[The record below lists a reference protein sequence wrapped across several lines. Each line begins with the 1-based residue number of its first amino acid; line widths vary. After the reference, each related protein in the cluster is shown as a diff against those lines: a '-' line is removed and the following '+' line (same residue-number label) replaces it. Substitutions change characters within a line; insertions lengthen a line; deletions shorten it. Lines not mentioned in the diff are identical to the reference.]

1 MKKKLIYLFLSF
13 MFTLSMSAQEQ
24 KFSPE
29 KFDADLQGFITSQAK
44 LTPQEAT
51 KFFPIYKEMQGKQR
65 ALYEKQ
71 RILGMQ
77 RPHDES
83 SCLKA
88 IRERDALDLEL
99 KRIQQNYHEKFLEII
114 PASKLYDVIKA
125 EDRFH
130 RRMIRRFNYTNTQT
144 PQVPQTPQMNN
155 NNNNRKWNWP
165 GRQGNNPKKD

>member
-1 MKKKLIYLFLSF
+1 MKKKLIYLLISL
-13 MFTLSMSAQEQ
+13 MFTLNIGAQNQQ

-29 KFDADLQGFITSQAK
+29 KFDAELHEFITSQAK

-51 KFFPIYKEMQGKQR
+51 KFFPIYKEIQGKQR
-65 ALYEKQ
+65 AIYEKQ

-88 IRERDALDLEL
+88 IRERDAIDLEL
-99 KRIQQNYHEKFLEII
+99 KRIQQSYHEKFLEIM
-114 PASKLYDVIKA
+114 PASKLYEVLQA

-130 RRMIRRFNYTNTQT
+130 RRMLRRFNRPNTQM
-144 PQVPQTPQMNN
+144 PQMNQQN
-155 NNNNRKWNWP
+155 QGNQNKQWRWP
-165 GRQGNNPKKD
+165 GGGNRQGNQK

>member
-1 MKKKLIYLFLSF
+1 MKKKLIYLLISL
-13 MFTLSMSAQEQ
+13 MFTLNIGAQNQQ

-29 KFDADLQGFITSQAK
+29 KFDAELHEFITSQAK

-65 ALYEKQ
+65 AIYEKQ

-88 IRERDALDLEL
+88 IRERDAIDLEL
-99 KRIQQNYHEKFLEII
+99 KRIQQCYHEKFLEIM
-114 PASKLYDVIKA
+114 PASKLYEVLQA

-130 RRMIRRFNYTNTQT
+130 RRMLRRFNRPNTQM
-144 PQVPQTPQMNN
+144 PQMNQQN
-155 NNNNRKWNWP
+155 QGNHNQQWRWP
-165 GRQGNNPKKD
+165 GGGNRHGNQK

>member
-1 MKKKLIYLFLSF
+1 MKKKLIYLLISL
-13 MFTLSMSAQEQ
+13 MFTLNIGAQNQQ

-29 KFDADLQGFITSQAK
+29 KFDAELHEFITSQAK

-65 ALYEKQ
+65 AIYEKQ

-88 IRERDALDLEL
+88 IRERDAIDLEL
-99 KRIQQNYHEKFLEII
+99 KRIQQCYHEKFLEIM
-114 PASKLYDVIKA
+114 PASKLYEVLQA

-130 RRMIRRFNYTNTQT
+130 RRMLRRFNRPNTQM
-144 PQVPQTPQMNN
+144 PQMNQHN
-155 NNNNRKWNWP
+155 QGNHNQQWRWP
-165 GRQGNNPKKD
+165 GGGNRQGNQK

>member
-1 MKKKLIYLFLSF
+1 MKKKLIYLLISL
-13 MFTLSMSAQEQ
+13 MFTLNIGAQNQQ

-29 KFDADLQGFITSQAK
+29 KFDAELHDFITSQAK

-65 ALYEKQ
+65 AIYEKQ

-88 IRERDALDLEL
+88 IRERDAIDLEL
-99 KRIQQNYHEKFLEII
+99 KRIQQCYHEKFLEIM
-114 PASKLYDVIKA
+114 PASKLYEVLQA

-130 RRMIRRFNYTNTQT
+130 RRMLRRFNRPNTQM
-144 PQVPQTPQMNN
+144 PQMNQHN
-155 NNNNRKWNWP
+155 QGNQNQQWRWP
-165 GRQGNNPKKD
+165 GGGNRQGNQK

>member
-1 MKKKLIYLFLSF
+1 MKKKLIYLLISL
-13 MFTLSMSAQEQ
+13 MFTLNIGAQNQQ

-29 KFDADLQGFITSQAK
+29 KFDAELHEFITSQAK

-65 ALYEKQ
+65 AIYEKQ

-88 IRERDALDLEL
+88 IRERDAIDLEL
-99 KRIQQNYHEKFLEII
+99 KRIQQCYHEKFLEIM
-114 PASKLYDVIKA
+114 PASKLYEVLQA

-130 RRMIRRFNYTNTQT
+130 RRMLRRFNRPNTQM
-144 PQVPQTPQMNN
+144 PQMNQQN
-155 NNNNRKWNWP
+155 QGNHNQQWRWP
-165 GRQGNNPKKD
+165 GVGNRQGNQK

>member
-1 MKKKLIYLFLSF
+1 MKKKLIYLLISL
-13 MFTLSMSAQEQ
+13 MFTLNIGAQNQQ

-29 KFDADLQGFITSQAK
+29 KFDAELHEFITSQAK

-51 KFFPIYKEMQGKQR
+51 KFFLIYKEMQGKQR
-65 ALYEKQ
+65 AIYEKQ

-88 IRERDALDLEL
+88 IRERDAIDLEL
-99 KRIQQNYHEKFLEII
+99 KRIQQCYHEKFLEIM
-114 PASKLYDVIKA
+114 PASKLYEVLQA

-130 RRMIRRFNYTNTQT
+130 RRMLRRFNRPNTQM
-144 PQVPQTPQMNN
+144 PQMNQHN
-155 NNNNRKWNWP
+155 
-165 GRQGNNPKKD
+165 QGNQNQQ

>member
-1 MKKKLIYLFLSF
+1 MKKKLIYLLISL
-13 MFTLSMSAQEQ
+13 MFTLNIGAQNQQ

-29 KFDADLQGFITSQAK
+29 KFDAELHEFITSQAK

-65 ALYEKQ
+65 AIYEKQ

-88 IRERDALDLEL
+88 IRERDA
-99 KRIQQNYHEKFLEII
+99 I
-114 PASKLYDVIKA
+114 
-125 EDRFH
+125 H
-130 RRMIRRFNYTNTQT
+130 R
-144 PQVPQTPQMNN
+144 
-155 NNNNRKWNWP
+155 
-165 GRQGNNPKKD
+165 

>member
-1 MKKKLIYLFLSF
+1 MKKKLIYLLISL
-13 MFTLSMSAQEQ
+13 MFTLNIGAQNQQ

-29 KFDADLQGFITSQAK
+29 KFDAELHEFITSQAK

-65 ALYEKQ
+65 AIYEKQ

-88 IRERDALDLEL
+88 IRERDAIDLEL
-99 KRIQQNYHEKFLEII
+99 KRIQQCYHEKFLEIM
-114 PASKLYDVIKA
+114 PASKLYEVLQA

-130 RRMIRRFNYTNTQT
+130 RRMLRRFNRPNTQI
-144 PQVPQTPQMNN
+144 PQMNQHN
-155 NNNNRKWNWP
+155 QGNQNQQWRWP
-165 GRQGNNPKKD
+165 GGGNRQGNQK

>member
-1 MKKKLIYLFLSF
+1 MKKKLIYLLISL
-13 MFTLSMSAQEQ
+13 MFTLNIGAQNQQ

-29 KFDADLQGFITSQAK
+29 KFDAELHEFITSQAK

-51 KFFPIYKEMQGKQR
+51 KFFLIYKEMQGKQR
-65 ALYEKQ
+65 AIYEKQ

-88 IRERDALDLEL
+88 IRERDAIDLEL
-99 KRIQQNYHEKFLEII
+99 KRIQQCYHEKFLEIM
-114 PASKLYDVIKA
+114 PASKLYEVLQA

-130 RRMIRRFNYTNTQT
+130 RRMLRRFNRPNTQM
-144 PQVPQTPQMNN
+144 PQMNQQN
-155 NNNNRKWNWP
+155 QGNHNQQWRWP
-165 GRQGNNPKKD
+165 GGGNRQGNQK

>member
-1 MKKKLIYLFLSF
+1 MKKKLIYLLISL
-13 MFTLSMSAQEQ
+13 MFTLNIGAQNQQ

-29 KFDADLQGFITSQAK
+29 KFDAELHEFITSQAK

-65 ALYEKQ
+65 AIYEKQ

-88 IRERDALDLEL
+88 IRERDAIDLEL
-99 KRIQQNYHEKFLEII
+99 KRIQQCYHEKFLEIM
-114 PASKLYDVIKA
+114 PASKLYEVLKA

-130 RRMIRRFNYTNTQT
+130 RRMLRRFNRPNTQM
-144 PQVPQTPQMNN
+144 PQMNQQN
-155 NNNNRKWNWP
+155 QGNHNQQWRWP
-165 GRQGNNPKKD
+165 GGGNRQGNQK

>member
-1 MKKKLIYLFLSF
+1 MNKLVYLFLSF
-13 MFTLSMSAQEQ
+13 MFTLSMSAQEQQ

-77 RPHDES
+77 NPHDES

-88 IRERDALDLEL
+88 IRERDAIDLEL

-155 NNNNRKWNWP
+155 NNRRWNWP
-165 GRQGNNPKKD
+165 GRQGNNQKKD

>member
-1 MKKKLIYLFLSF
+1 MKKKLIYLLISL
-13 MFTLSMSAQEQ
+13 MFTLNIGAQNQQ

-29 KFDADLQGFITSQAK
+29 KFDAELHEFITSQAK

-65 ALYEKQ
+65 AIYEKQ

-88 IRERDALDLEL
+88 IRERDAIDLEL
-99 KRIQQNYHEKFLEII
+99 KRIQQCYHEKFLEIM
-114 PASKLYDVIKA
+114 PASKLYEVLQA

-130 RRMIRRFNYTNTQT
+130 RRMLRRFNRPNTQM
-144 PQVPQTPQMNN
+144 PQMNQQN
-155 NNNNRKWNWP
+155 QGNQNQQWRWP
-165 GRQGNNPKKD
+165 GGGNRQGNQK

>member
-1 MKKKLIYLFLSF
+1 MKKKLIYLLISL
-13 MFTLSMSAQEQ
+13 MFTLSIGAQNQQ

-29 KFDADLQGFITSQAK
+29 KFDAELHDFITSQAK

-65 ALYEKQ
+65 AIYEKQ

-88 IRERDALDLEL
+88 IRERDAIDLEL
-99 KRIQQNYHEKFLEII
+99 KRIQQCYHEKFLEIM
-114 PASKLYDVIKA
+114 PASKLYEVLQA

-130 RRMIRRFNYTNTQT
+130 RRMLRRFNRPNTQM
-144 PQVPQTPQMNN
+144 PQMNQQN
-155 NNNNRKWNWP
+155 QGNQNQQWRWP
-165 GRQGNNPKKD
+165 GGGNRQGNQK

>member
-155 NNNNRKWNWP
+155 NNNRKWNWP
-165 GRQGNNPKKD
+165 GRQGNNQKKD

>member
-1 MKKKLIYLFLSF
+1 MKKKLIYLLISL
-13 MFTLSMSAQEQ
+13 MFTLNIGAQNQQ

-29 KFDADLQGFITSQAK
+29 KFDAELHEFITSQAK

-65 ALYEKQ
+65 AIYEKQ

-88 IRERDALDLEL
+88 IRERDAIDLEL
-99 KRIQQNYHEKFLEII
+99 KRIQQCYHEKFLEIM
-114 PASKLYDVIKA
+114 PASKLYEVSA
-125 EDRFH
+125 
-130 RRMIRRFNYTNTQT
+130 
-144 PQVPQTPQMNN
+144 
-155 NNNNRKWNWP
+155 
-165 GRQGNNPKKD
+165 G

>member
-1 MKKKLIYLFLSF
+1 MNKKLIYLLISL
-13 MFTLSMSAQEQ
+13 MFTLNIGAQNQQ

-29 KFDADLQGFITSQAK
+29 KFDAELHEFITSQAK

-65 ALYEKQ
+65 AIYEKQ

-88 IRERDALDLEL
+88 IRERDAIDLEL
-99 KRIQQNYHEKFLEII
+99 KRIQQCYHEKFLEIM
-114 PASKLYDVIKA
+114 PASKLYEVLQA

-130 RRMIRRFNYTNTQT
+130 RRMLRRFNRPNTQM
-144 PQVPQTPQMNN
+144 PQMNQQN
-155 NNNNRKWNWP
+155 QGNQNQQWRWP
-165 GRQGNNPKKD
+165 GGGNRQGNQK

>member
-1 MKKKLIYLFLSF
+1 MKKKLIYLLISL
-13 MFTLSMSAQEQ
+13 MFTLNIGAQNQQ

-29 KFDADLQGFITSQAK
+29 KFDAELHEFITSQAK

-65 ALYEKQ
+65 AIYEKQ

-88 IRERDALDLEL
+88 IRERDAIDLEL
-99 KRIQQNYHEKFLEII
+99 KRIQQCYHEKFLEIM
-114 PASKLYDVIKA
+114 PASKLYEVLQA

-130 RRMIRRFNYTNTQT
+130 RRMLRRFNRPNTQM
-144 PQVPQTPQMNN
+144 PQMNQQN
-155 NNNNRKWNWP
+155 QGNHNQQWRWP
-165 GRQGNNPKKD
+165 GGGNRQGNQK

>member
-1 MKKKLIYLFLSF
+1 MKKKLIYLLISL
-13 MFTLSMSAQEQ
+13 MFTLNIGAQNQQ

-29 KFDADLQGFITSQAK
+29 KFDAELHEFITSQAK

-65 ALYEKQ
+65 AIYEKQ

-88 IRERDALDLEL
+88 IRERDAIDLEL
-99 KRIQQNYHEKFLEII
+99 KRIQQSYHEKFLEIM
-114 PASKLYDVIKA
+114 PASKLYEVLQA

-130 RRMIRRFNYTNTQT
+130 RRMLRRFNRPNTQM
-144 PQVPQTPQMNN
+144 PQMNQQN
-155 NNNNRKWNWP
+155 QGNQNQQWRWP
-165 GRQGNNPKKD
+165 GGGNRQGNQK

>member
-1 MKKKLIYLFLSF
+1 MKKKLIYLIISL
-13 MFTLSMSAQEQ
+13 MFTLNIGAQNQQ

-29 KFDADLQGFITSQAK
+29 KFDAELHEFITSQAK

-65 ALYEKQ
+65 AIYEKQ

-88 IRERDALDLEL
+88 IRERDAIDLEL
-99 KRIQQNYHEKFLEII
+99 KRIQQCYHEKFLEIM
-114 PASKLYDVIKA
+114 PASKLYEVLKA

-130 RRMIRRFNYTNTQT
+130 RRMLRRFNRPNTQM
-144 PQVPQTPQMNN
+144 PQMNQQN
-155 NNNNRKWNWP
+155 QGNHNQQWRWP
-165 GRQGNNPKKD
+165 GGGNRQGNQK

>member
-1 MKKKLIYLFLSF
+1 MKNRLIYLLVSF
-13 MFTLSMSAQEQ
+13 MFTLNMNAQDQQ

-29 KFDADLQGFITSQAK
+29 KFDAELHEFITSQAK

-65 ALYEKQ
+65 AIYEKQ

-88 IRERDALDLEL
+88 IRERDAIDLEL
-99 KRIQQNYHEKFLEII
+99 KRIQQNYHEKFLEIM
-114 PASKLYDVIKA
+114 PASKLYEVLQA

-130 RRMIRRFNYTNTQT
+130 RRMLRRFNRPNTQI
-144 PQVPQTPQMNN
+144 PQMNQQN
-155 NNNNRKWNWP
+155 HNQNQRWNNWP
-165 GRQGNNPKKD
+165 GAGGNRQGNQK

>member
-1 MKKKLIYLFLSF
+1 MKKKLIYLLISL
-13 MFTLSMSAQEQ
+13 MFTLNIGAQNQQ

-29 KFDADLQGFITSQAK
+29 KFDAELHEFITSKAK

-65 ALYEKQ
+65 AIYEKQ

-88 IRERDALDLEL
+88 IRERDAIDLEL
-99 KRIQQNYHEKFLEII
+99 KRIQQCYHEKFLEIM
-114 PASKLYDVIKA
+114 PASKLYEVLQA

-130 RRMIRRFNYTNTQT
+130 RRMLRRFNRPNTQM
-144 PQVPQTPQMNN
+144 PQMNQHN
-155 NNNNRKWNWP
+155 QGNQNQQWRWP
-165 GRQGNNPKKD
+165 GGGNRQGNQK

>member
-1 MKKKLIYLFLSF
+1 MKKKLIYLLISL
-13 MFTLSMSAQEQ
+13 MFTLNIGAQNQQ

-29 KFDADLQGFITSQAK
+29 KFDAELHEFITSQAK

-65 ALYEKQ
+65 AIYEKQ

-88 IRERDALDLEL
+88 IRERDAIDLEL
-99 KRIQQNYHEKFLEII
+99 KRIQQCYHEKFLEIM
-114 PASKLYDVIKA
+114 PASKLYEVLQA

-130 RRMIRRFNYTNTQT
+130 RRMLRRFNRPNTQM
-144 PQVPQTPQMNN
+144 PQMNQHN
-155 NNNNRKWNWP
+155 QGNQNQQWRWP
-165 GRQGNNPKKD
+165 GGGNRQGNQK

>member
-1 MKKKLIYLFLSF
+1 
-13 MFTLSMSAQEQ
+13 MFTLNIGAQNQQ

-29 KFDADLQGFITSQAK
+29 KFDAELHEFITSQAK

-65 ALYEKQ
+65 AIYEKQ

-88 IRERDALDLEL
+88 IRERDAIDLEL
-99 KRIQQNYHEKFLEII
+99 KRIQQCYHEKFLEIM
-114 PASKLYDVIKA
+114 PASKLYEVLQA

-130 RRMIRRFNYTNTQT
+130 RRMLRRFNRPNTQM
-144 PQVPQTPQMNN
+144 PQMNQQN
-155 NNNNRKWNWP
+155 QGNHNQQWRWP
-165 GRQGNNPKKD
+165 GGGNRQGNQK

>member
-1 MKKKLIYLFLSF
+1 MKKKLIYLLISL
-13 MFTLSMSAQEQ
+13 MFTLNIGAQNQQ

-29 KFDADLQGFITSQAK
+29 KFDAELHDFITSQAK

-65 ALYEKQ
+65 AIYEKQ

-88 IRERDALDLEL
+88 IRERDAIDLEL
-99 KRIQQNYHEKFLEII
+99 KRIQQCYHEKFLEIM
-114 PASKLYDVIKA
+114 PASKLYEVLQA

-130 RRMIRRFNYTNTQT
+130 RRMLRRFNRPNTQM
-144 PQVPQTPQMNN
+144 PQMNQQN
-155 NNNNRKWNWP
+155 QGNQNQQWRWP
-165 GRQGNNPKKD
+165 GGGNRQGNQK